1 MHFASYYR
9 WLVYTHLF
17 GVPASI
23 PNLLDVGSDDGG
35 FTERLPARCSVTL
48 DISLAALR
56 RASTSSRLCSDGCAI
71 PLQPSHFDYVILSD
85 VIEHVEDDAALLAS
99 VARQVR
105 PGGVLWLSTTASEF
119 QLFPPQIT
127 ARAERSWGH
136 VRKGYQPARL
146 LALLGDDFEA
156 QLIEWPEMVF
166 RHVYL
171 LMWACSKRMPALACH
186 IAALCFHL
194 DRRMPRRQV
203 RQGHIYVQAV
213 RHAPPNQNEQE
224 QRE

>member
-23 PNLLDVGSDDGG
+23 PHLLDVGSDDGG
-35 FTERLPARCSVTL
+35 FTERLPAQHSVTL

-56 RASTSSRLCSDGCAI
+56 RARTSSKLCSDGRAL
-71 PLQPSHFDYVILSD
+71 PLQPMRFDYVVLSD

-99 VARQVR
+99 VTRQVR
-105 PGGVLWLSTTASEF
+105 PGGMLWLSTTASEF

-136 VRKGYQPARL
+136 VRKGYQPAHL
-146 LALLGDDFEA
+146 LALLGDDFDAE
-156 QLIEWPEMVF
+156 LVEWPEIVF
-166 RHVYL
+166 RHVYR
-171 LMWACSKRMPALACH
+171 LMWACSKRFPALACH
-186 IAALCFHL
+186 IAALCFRL
-194 DRRMPRRQV
+194 DCRMPHRQAH
-203 RQGHIYVQAV
+203 QGHIYVQAV
-213 RHAPPNQNEQE
+213 RRPPSTEQE
-224 QRE
+224 QQD